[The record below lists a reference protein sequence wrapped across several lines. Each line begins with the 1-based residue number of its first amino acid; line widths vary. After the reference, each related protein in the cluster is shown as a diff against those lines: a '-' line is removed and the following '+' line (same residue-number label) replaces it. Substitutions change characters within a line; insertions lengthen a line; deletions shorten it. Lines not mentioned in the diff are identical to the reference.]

1 MRYEA
6 MEEHSLGRK
15 STLKVREVFW
25 GPYQSS
31 RAGLVTRKDVCA
43 EDTGGGYRLNM
54 LCNVLIVAAV
64 LGGIVGMERGSGDR
78 PAGFRT
84 HILVCVG
91 SALFMLVSIYGFDDI
106 AAVTTT
112 LENDIGTRRDTAR
125 IAAQVVS
132 GIGFLGAGTILHEGL
147 TIKGLTTAAS
157 LWIVSAI
164 GLAVGSGM
172 YLLSTVATMLT
183 MLTLV
188 TFRTWEKRFAGTR
201 SERRFIRVVTRNIPG
216 VITEITGFLSE
227 CGIKV
232 KTLNVKSD
240 NKNGNIILELYLK
253 IDKSIDMSEVADA
266 IKNIEGVLALE
277 NAK

>member
-1 MRYEA
+1 MFEIPWVSPLELTMVLR
-6 MEEHSLGRK
+6 
-15 STLKVREVFW
+15 
-25 GPYQSS
+25 
-31 RAGLVTRKDVCA
+31 
-43 EDTGGGYRLNM
+43 
-54 LCNVLIVAAV
+54 LIVAAV

-106 AAVTTT
+106 APVTTT
-112 LENDIGTRRDTAR
+112 LEDDIGTRRDTAR

-183 MLTLV
+183 LV

-201 SERRFIRVVTRNIPG
+201 SDRRFIRVVTRNTPG
-216 VITEITGFLSE
+216 IITEITAFLSD

-232 KTLNVKSD
+232 KTLNVKTD

-253 IDKSIDMSEVADA
+253 IDRTIDMVEVADG
-266 IKNIEGVLALE
+266 IQNIDGVLALE
-277 NAK
+277 NAKSK

>member
-1 MRYEA
+1 M
-6 MEEHSLGRK
+6 
-15 STLKVREVFW
+15 
-25 GPYQSS
+25 
-31 RAGLVTRKDVCA
+31 
-43 EDTGGGYRLNM
+43 
-54 LCNVLIVAAV
+54 
-64 LGGIVGMERGSGDR
+64 
-78 PAGFRT
+78 
-84 HILVCVG
+84 
-91 SALFMLVSIYGFDDI
+91 
-106 AAVTTT
+106 
-112 LENDIGTRRDTAR
+112 
-125 IAAQVVS
+125 
-132 GIGFLGAGTILHEGL
+132 HEGL

>member
-1 MRYEA
+1 MFEIPWVSPLELTMVLR
-6 MEEHSLGRK
+6 
-15 STLKVREVFW
+15 
-25 GPYQSS
+25 
-31 RAGLVTRKDVCA
+31 
-43 EDTGGGYRLNM
+43 
-54 LCNVLIVAAV
+54 LIVAAI
-64 LGGIVGMERGSGDR
+64 LGGIVGMERGSGER

-84 HILVCVG
+84 HIQVCVG

-106 AAVTTT
+106 APVTTT
-112 LENDIGTRRDTAR
+112 LEDDIGTRRDTAR

-201 SERRFIRVVTRNIPG
+201 SDRRFIRVVTRNTPG
-216 VITEITGFLSE
+216 IITEITAFLSD

-232 KTLNVKSD
+232 KTLNVKTD

-253 IDKSIDMSEVADA
+253 IDRTIDMVEVADG
-266 IKNIEGVLALE
+266 IQNIDGVLALE
-277 NAK
+277 NAKSK

>member
-1 MRYEA
+1 MFEIPWVSPLELTMVLR
-6 MEEHSLGRK
+6 
-15 STLKVREVFW
+15 
-25 GPYQSS
+25 
-31 RAGLVTRKDVCA
+31 
-43 EDTGGGYRLNM
+43 
-54 LCNVLIVAAV
+54 LIVAAI

-106 AAVTTT
+106 APVTTT
-112 LENDIGTRRDTAR
+112 LEDDIGTRRDTAR

-201 SERRFIRVVTRNIPG
+201 SDRRFIRVVTRNTPG
-216 VITEITGFLSE
+216 IITEITAFLSD

-232 KTLNVKSD
+232 KTLNVKTD

-253 IDKSIDMSEVADA
+253 IDRTIDRVEVADG
-266 IKNIEGVLALE
+266 IQNIDGVLALE
-277 NAK
+277 NAKSK

>member
-1 MRYEA
+1 MFEIPWVSQLELTMVLR
-6 MEEHSLGRK
+6 
-15 STLKVREVFW
+15 
-25 GPYQSS
+25 
-31 RAGLVTRKDVCA
+31 
-43 EDTGGGYRLNM
+43 
-54 LCNVLIVAAV
+54 LIVAAI

-106 AAVTTT
+106 APVTTN
-112 LENDIGTRRDTAR
+112 LEDDIGTRRDTAR

-132 GIGFLGAGTILHEGL
+132 GLGFLGAGTILHEGL

-188 TFRTWEKRFAGTR
+188 TFRTWEKRFAGNR
-201 SERRFIRVVTRNIPG
+201 SERRFIRVVTRNTPG
-216 VITEITGFLSE
+216 IITEITGYLSE

-240 NKNGNIILELYLK
+240 NKNNNIILEIYLK
-253 IDKSIDMSEVADA
+253 IDKNIDMGMVADG
-266 IKNIEGVLALE
+266 IQNIDGVLTLE

>member
-1 MRYEA
+1 MFEIPWVSQLELTMVLR
-6 MEEHSLGRK
+6 
-15 STLKVREVFW
+15 
-25 GPYQSS
+25 
-31 RAGLVTRKDVCA
+31 
-43 EDTGGGYRLNM
+43 
-54 LCNVLIVAAV
+54 LIVAAI

-106 AAVTTT
+106 APVTTN
-112 LENDIGTRRDTAR
+112 LEDDIGTRRDTAR

-188 TFRTWEKRFAGTR
+188 TFRTWEKRFAGNG
-201 SERRFIRVVTRNIPG
+201 SERRFIRVVTRNTPG
-216 VITEITGFLSE
+216 IITEITGYLSE

-240 NKNGNIILELYLK
+240 NKNNNIILEIYLK
-253 IDKSIDMSEVADA
+253 IDKNIDMGMVADG
-266 IKNIEGVLALE
+266 IQNIDGVLTLE

>member
-1 MRYEA
+1 MFEIPWVSQLELTMVLR
-6 MEEHSLGRK
+6 
-15 STLKVREVFW
+15 
-25 GPYQSS
+25 
-31 RAGLVTRKDVCA
+31 
-43 EDTGGGYRLNM
+43 
-54 LCNVLIVAAV
+54 LIVAAI

-106 AAVTTT
+106 APVTTN
-112 LENDIGTRRDTAR
+112 LEDDIGTRRDTAR

-188 TFRTWEKRFAGTR
+188 TFRTWEKRFAGNR
-201 SERRFIRVVTRNIPG
+201 SERRFIRVVTRNTPG
-216 VITEITGFLSE
+216 IITEITGYLSE

-240 NKNGNIILELYLK
+240 NKNNNIILEIYLK
-253 IDKSIDMSEVADA
+253 IDKNIDMGMVADG
-266 IKNIEGVLALE
+266 IQNIGGVLTLE

>member
-1 MRYEA
+1 MFEIPWVSQLELTMVLR
-6 MEEHSLGRK
+6 
-15 STLKVREVFW
+15 
-25 GPYQSS
+25 
-31 RAGLVTRKDVCA
+31 
-43 EDTGGGYRLNM
+43 
-54 LCNVLIVAAV
+54 LIVAAI

-106 AAVTTT
+106 APVTTT
-112 LENDIGTRRDTAR
+112 IEDDIGTRRDTAR

-201 SERRFIRVVTRNIPG
+201 SDRRFIRVVTRNTPG
-216 VITEITGFLSE
+216 IITEITAFLSD

-232 KTLNVKSD
+232 KTLNVKTD

-253 IDKSIDMSEVADA
+253 IDRTIDMVEVADG
-266 IKNIEGVLALE
+266 IQNIDGVLALE
-277 NAK
+277 NAKSK

>member
-1 MRYEA
+1 MFEIPR
-6 MEEHSLGRK
+6 
-15 STLKVREVFW
+15 
-25 GPYQSS
+25 
-31 RAGLVTRKDVCA
+31 VTPLELTMVLR
-43 EDTGGGYRLNM
+43 
-54 LCNVLIVAAV
+54 LIVAAV

-106 AAVTTT
+106 APVTTT
-112 LENDIGTRRDTAR
+112 LEDDIGTRRDTAR

-201 SERRFIRVVTRNIPG
+201 SDRRFIRVVTRNTPG
-216 VITEITGFLSE
+216 IITEITAFLSD

-232 KTLNVKSD
+232 KTLNVKTD

-253 IDKSIDMSEVADA
+253 IDRTIDMVEVADG
-266 IKNIEGVLALE
+266 IQNIDGVLALE
-277 NAK
+277 NAKSK

>member
-1 MRYEA
+1 MFEIPWVSPLELTMVLR
-6 MEEHSLGRK
+6 
-15 STLKVREVFW
+15 
-25 GPYQSS
+25 
-31 RAGLVTRKDVCA
+31 
-43 EDTGGGYRLNM
+43 
-54 LCNVLIVAAV
+54 LIVAAV

-106 AAVTTT
+106 APVTTT
-112 LENDIGTRRDTAR
+112 LEDDIGTRRDTAR

-201 SERRFIRVVTRNIPG
+201 SDRRFIRVVTRNTPG
-216 VITEITGFLSE
+216 IITEITAFLSD

-232 KTLNVKSD
+232 KTLNVKTD

-253 IDKSIDMSEVADA
+253 IDRTIDMVEVADG
-266 IKNIEGVLALE
+266 IQNIEGVLALE
-277 NAK
+277 NAKSK

>member
-1 MRYEA
+1 MFEIPWVSPLELTMVLR
-6 MEEHSLGRK
+6 
-15 STLKVREVFW
+15 
-25 GPYQSS
+25 
-31 RAGLVTRKDVCA
+31 
-43 EDTGGGYRLNM
+43 
-54 LCNVLIVAAV
+54 LIVAAI

-91 SALFMLVSIYGFDDI
+91 SALFMLVSIYGFDNI
-106 AAVTTT
+106 APVTTN
-112 LENDIGTRRDTAR
+112 LEDDIGTRRDTAR

-201 SERRFIRVVTRNIPG
+201 SDRRFIRVVTRNTPG
-216 VITEITGFLSE
+216 IITEITAFLSD

-232 KTLNVKSD
+232 KTLNVKTD

-253 IDKSIDMSEVADA
+253 IDRTIDMVEVADG
-266 IKNIEGVLALE
+266 IQNIDGVLALE
-277 NAK
+277 NAKSK

>member
-1 MRYEA
+1 MFEIPWVSPLELTMVLR
-6 MEEHSLGRK
+6 
-15 STLKVREVFW
+15 
-25 GPYQSS
+25 
-31 RAGLVTRKDVCA
+31 
-43 EDTGGGYRLNM
+43 
-54 LCNVLIVAAV
+54 LIVAAI

-106 AAVTTT
+106 APVTTN
-112 LENDIGTRRDTAR
+112 LEDDIGTRRDTAR

-172 YLLSTVATMLT
+172 YLLSTVATILT
-183 MLTLV
+183 LMTLV

-201 SERRFIRVVTRNIPG
+201 SERRFVRVVTRNTPG
-216 VITEITGFLSE
+216 IITEITGYLSE

-240 NKNGNIILELYLK
+240 NKNNNIILEIYLK
-253 IDKSIDMSEVADA
+253 IDKNIDMGEVADG
-266 IKNIEGVLALE
+266 IQNIDGVLALE